1 MRQVHVLIMSRSV
14 AIVHYLCYL
23 SVLISLFQV
32 ITAVESSKTNSR
44 RNVLGVFKRSSV

>member
-1 MRQVHVLIMSRSV
+1 MRQVHVLILLRSV

-44 RNVLGVFKRSSV
+44 HNVLEVFKRSAV